1 MFALEHMESSTNIK
15 ICNQDLVVIQ
25 LLHKE
30 PSKNNKTFESC
41 LKVTSRRTYVVVN
54 SKIEV
59 ICGFRA
65 SMWSW

>member
-30 PSKNNKTFESC
+30 PSK
-41 LKVTSRRTYVVVN
+41 VV
-54 SKIEV
+54 SKSQVGEL
-59 ICGFRA
+59 
-65 SMWSW
+65 ML